1 MRLARRIGGGE
12 SASVRAR
19 WHRGFIRLK
28 HRTSFSRQ
36 PVFSMVGFGRGKMTT
51 TIEEHYRT
59 LIPGLG
65 ALLDFLAA
73 SHVRAVAFLVA
84 ICLVSYLPGF
94 FNIPPLDRDEAR
106 FVQATKQM
114 IESGDYVDIRF
125 QEEVRYK
132 KPVGIYWLQAAA
144 VRAAEGLG
152 ASDPRT
158 TIWLYRLPSLIG
170 AIGAVLLTYWTA
182 LAFGTRR
189 TAYLSALML
198 ACSLLLG
205 VEARLAKT
213 DAMLLL
219 TVVAA
224 FGALARA
231 YLAAPEAPM
240 DRRTWLIPA
249 MFWTALAGGVL
260 LKGPVILILVA
271 LAVAAL
277 VVRDRSAHWL
287 AGLRPAAGAAWLLLL
302 VLPWFV
308 AILRRTG
315 VSFFVES
322 IGNDLL
328 SKMVGAQESH
338 GAPPGYYLATF
349 WVTFWPAAPL
359 AAVAASRVWQH
370 HREPATQFLLAWLVP
385 AWLLFELVPTK
396 LPHYV
401 LPLYPAI
408 AILIA
413 RTMAQGGLSHD
424 RRLVRANILWP
435 AVTVMLPIAAVIA
448 VVVLR
453 RQLGLL
459 AWPFSAAAMIFGF
472 LAWRFYE
479 TDGAERSLLRA
490 AVAAIMLSV
499 AVPGAIVPLLRPLFP
514 SALLAYNVHPDC
526 ERPLYASA
534 GYHEPSLVFL
544 FGTSTRLT
552 DGQGAAD
559 FLLEGGC
566 RFAFIEARH
575 ERAFVQRAEAIG
587 LRYAPGPRVEGINY
601 TAGHSFSIAI
611 YRSEGR
617 S

>member
-1 MRLARRIGGGE
+1 
-12 SASVRAR
+12 
-19 WHRGFIRLK
+19 
-28 HRTSFSRQ
+28 
-36 PVFSMVGFGRGKMTT
+36 MTT

-94 FNIPPLDRDEAR
+94 FNIPPVDRDEAR

-132 KPVGIYWLQAAA
+132 KPVGIYWLQGAA

-448 VVVLR
+448 VIVLR

>member
-1 MRLARRIGGGE
+1 
-12 SASVRAR
+12 
-19 WHRGFIRLK
+19 
-28 HRTSFSRQ
+28 
-36 PVFSMVGFGRGKMTT
+36 MVGFGRGKMTT
-51 TIEEHYRT
+51 TIEEHSRT

-94 FNIPPLDRDEAR
+94 FNIPPVDRDEAR

-189 TAYLSALML
+189 SAYLAALML

-224 FGALARA
+224 LGALARA
-231 YLAAPEAPM
+231 YLAAPEATM

-260 LKGPVILILVA
+260 LKGPVILMVVA
-271 LAVAAL
+271 LAVATL

-359 AAVAASRVWQH
+359 AAVAASRVWQQ

-448 VVVLR
+448 LIVLR

-459 AWPFSAAAMIFGF
+459 AWPFSAVAMIFGF

-601 TAGHSFSIAI
+601 TAGRSFSIAI
-611 YRSEGR
+611 YRSEDR

>member
-1 MRLARRIGGGE
+1 
-12 SASVRAR
+12 
-19 WHRGFIRLK
+19 
-28 HRTSFSRQ
+28 
-36 PVFSMVGFGRGKMTT
+36 MVDFGRGKMTT
-51 TIEEHYRT
+51 TIEERYRT
-59 LIPGLG
+59 WVPGLG

-73 SHVRAVAFLVA
+73 SHARAMAFLVA

-94 FNIPPLDRDEAR
+94 FNTPPVDRDEAR

-125 QEEVRYK
+125 QDEVRYK

-144 VRAAEGLG
+144 VRAAEVLG

-158 TIWLYRLPSLIG
+158 TIWLYRLPSLVG
-170 AIGAVLLTYWTA
+170 AIGAVLLTYWAA

-198 ACSLLLG
+198 ACSFLLG

-219 TVVAA
+219 TTVAA
-224 FGALARA
+224 LGALARA
-231 YLAAPEAPM
+231 YLAAPGEKR
-240 DRRTWLIPA
+240 DLRTWIVPTV
-249 MFWTALAGGVL
+249 FWTALAGGVL
-260 LKGPVILILVA
+260 LKGPVILMVVA
-271 LAVAAL
+271 LAVATL
-277 VVRDRSAHWL
+277 VARDRSAYWL
-287 AGLRPAAGAAWLLLL
+287 ARLYPAAGAAWLLLL
-302 VLPWFV
+302 VLPWFI

-315 VSFFVES
+315 ASFFVES
-322 IGNDLL
+322 IGQDLL

-359 AAVAASRVWQH
+359 AAVAAPNVWKQ

-385 AWLLFELVPTK
+385 AWLLLELVPTK

-408 AILIA
+408 AILVA
-413 RTMAQGGLSHD
+413 RTMAQAGLSHD
-424 RRLVRANILWP
+424 RRLVRANFLWP
-435 AVTVMLPIAAVIA
+435 AITVVLPIAAVIA
-448 VVVLR
+448 VIVLR

-472 LAWRFYE
+472 LAWRFYD

-490 AVAAIMLSV
+490 AVAAIMLSI

-514 SALLAYNVHPDC
+514 SAVLAYNIHPDC
-526 ERPLYASA
+526 ERPLFASA

-559 FLLEGGC
+559 FLLEGDC

-587 LRYAPGPRVEGINY
+587 LRYAPGPRIEAINY
-601 TAGHSFSIAI
+601 NAGRSLSIAV
-611 YRSEGR
+611 YRSE
-617 S
+617 SPS

>member
-1 MRLARRIGGGE
+1 
-12 SASVRAR
+12 
-19 WHRGFIRLK
+19 
-28 HRTSFSRQ
+28 
-36 PVFSMVGFGRGKMTT
+36 MTT

-94 FNIPPLDRDEAR
+94 FNIPPVDRDEAR

-132 KPVGIYWLQAAA
+132 KPVGIYWLQGAA

-224 FGALARA
+224 FGALGRA

-240 DRRTWLIPA
+240 DRRTWLVPA

-448 VVVLR
+448 VIVLR

>member
-1 MRLARRIGGGE
+1 
-12 SASVRAR
+12 
-19 WHRGFIRLK
+19 
-28 HRTSFSRQ
+28 
-36 PVFSMVGFGRGKMTT
+36 MVGFGRGKMTT
-51 TIEEHYRT
+51 AIEEHHRT

-73 SHVRAVAFLVA
+73 SHLRAMTFLVA

-94 FNIPPLDRDEAR
+94 FNIPPIDRDEAR

-125 QEEVRYK
+125 QDQVRYK

-144 VRAAEGLG
+144 VRVAEALG

-158 TIWLYRLPSLIG
+158 TIWLYRLPSLVG
-170 AIGAVLLTYWTA
+170 ALGAVLLTYWAA

-189 TAYLSALML
+189 TGYLSALML
-198 ACSLLLG
+198 TCSLLLG

-224 FGALARA
+224 LGALARV
-231 YLAAPEAPM
+231 YLAALEAKAE
-240 DRRTWLIPA
+240 RRDWLMPA
-249 MFWTALAGGVL
+249 IFWTALAGGVL
-260 LKGPVILILVA
+260 LKGPVILMVVA
-271 LAVAAL
+271 LAVATL
-277 VVRDRSAHWL
+277 VVRERSAHWL
-287 AGLRPAAGAAWLLLL
+287 ARLRPAAGVAWLLLL
-302 VLPWFV
+302 VLPWFI

-315 VSFFVES
+315 MNFFVES
-322 IGNDLL
+322 IGTDLL
-328 SKMVGAQESH
+328 SKIVGAQESH

-359 AAVAASRVWQH
+359 AAVAAPRVWRQR
-370 HREPATQFLLAWLVP
+370 REPATQFLLAWLVP

-424 RRLVRANILWP
+424 RRLVRANFLWP
-435 AVTVMLPIAAVIA
+435 AVTVVMPIAAVIA
-448 VVVLR
+448 VIMLR

-479 TDGAERSLLRA
+479 SDGAERSLLRA
-490 AVAAIMLSV
+490 AVAAIMLSI
-499 AVPGAIVPLLRPLFP
+499 AVPGALVPLLRPLFL

-601 TAGHSFSIAI
+601 SVGRSLSIAI
-611 YRSEGR
+611 YRSEGPG
-617 S
+617 

>member
-1 MRLARRIGGGE
+1 
-12 SASVRAR
+12 
-19 WHRGFIRLK
+19 
-28 HRTSFSRQ
+28 
-36 PVFSMVGFGRGKMTT
+36 
-51 TIEEHYRT
+51 
-59 LIPGLG
+59 
-65 ALLDFLAA
+65 
-73 SHVRAVAFLVA
+73 
-84 ICLVSYLPGF
+84 
-94 FNIPPLDRDEAR
+94 
-106 FVQATKQM
+106 
-114 IESGDYVDIRF
+114 
-125 QEEVRYK
+125 
-132 KPVGIYWLQAAA
+132 
-144 VRAAEGLG
+144 
-152 ASDPRT
+152 
-158 TIWLYRLPSLIG
+158 
-170 AIGAVLLTYWTA
+170 
-182 LAFGTRR
+182 
-189 TAYLSALML
+189 
-198 ACSLLLG
+198 
-205 VEARLAKT
+205 
-213 DAMLLL
+213 
-219 TVVAA
+219 
-224 FGALARA
+224 
-231 YLAAPEAPM
+231 
-240 DRRTWLIPA
+240 

-448 VVVLR
+448 VIVLR

>member
-1 MRLARRIGGGE
+1 
-12 SASVRAR
+12 
-19 WHRGFIRLK
+19 
-28 HRTSFSRQ
+28 
-36 PVFSMVGFGRGKMTT
+36 MTT
-51 TIEEHYRT
+51 TIEERYRT

-73 SHVRAVAFLVA
+73 SHARAVAFLVA

-94 FNIPPLDRDEAR
+94 FNIPPVDRDEAR

-125 QEEVRYK
+125 QDEVRYK
-132 KPVGIYWLQAAA
+132 KPIGIYWLQAAA
-144 VRAAEGLG
+144 VQAAEGLG

-170 AIGAVLLTYWTA
+170 AVGAVLLTYWAA

-219 TVVAA
+219 TMVAA
-224 FGALARA
+224 LGALSRVYLAGVYPPLEGEARA
-231 YLAAPEAPM
+231 RSARGGVEEIIPTRLAAPAERLRSGG
-240 DRRTWLIPA
+240 DRKSDWTIPA
-249 MFWTALAGGVL
+249 IFWTALAGGVL
-260 LKGPVILILVA
+260 LKGPVILMVVA
-271 LAVAAL
+271 LAVATL
-277 VVRDRSAHWL
+277 IVRDRSAHWL
-287 AGLRPAAGAAWLLLL
+287 VRLRPAAGAVWLLLL

-359 AAVAASRVWQH
+359 AAVAVPRVWQQ

-401 LPLYPAI
+401 LPLYPAV

-424 RRLVRANILWP
+424 RRLVRANVLWP
-435 AVTVMLPIAAVIA
+435 AVTVVLPIAAVIA
-448 VVVLR
+448 VIVLR

-472 LAWRFYE
+472 LAWRFYR

-490 AVAAIMLSV
+490 AVAAIMLSI

-514 SALLAYNVHPDC
+514 SALLAYNIHPDC
-526 ERPLYASA
+526 ARPLFASA

-544 FGTSTRLT
+544 FGTTTRLT

-575 ERAFVQRAEAIG
+575 EHAFVQRAEAVG
-587 LRYAPGPRVEGINY
+587 LRYAPGPHIEGINY
-601 TAGHSFSIAI
+601 SNGHWLSIAV
-611 YRSEGR
+611 YRSE
-617 S
+617 SPS

>member
-1 MRLARRIGGGE
+1 
-12 SASVRAR
+12 
-19 WHRGFIRLK
+19 
-28 HRTSFSRQ
+28 
-36 PVFSMVGFGRGKMTT
+36 MTT
-51 TIEEHYRT
+51 TAEERFRIP
-59 LIPGLG
+59 LPGLR

-73 SHVRAVAFLVA
+73 SHARAVGFLVFV
-84 ICLVSYLPGF
+84 CLVSYLPGF
-94 FNIPPLDRDEAR
+94 FNIPPVDRDEAR

-114 IESGDYVDIRF
+114 IESSDYVDIRF

-132 KPVGIYWLQAAA
+132 KPVGIYWLQAVA
-144 VRAAEGLG
+144 VRTAEALG

-219 TVVAA
+219 TMVAA
-224 FGALARA
+224 LGALARV
-231 YLAAPEAPM
+231 YLEGAPPSGGEGRARSAM
-240 DRRTWLIPA
+240 DELARRRPASPAEFSRVGRGDNWLPPGI
-249 MFWTALAGGVL
+249 FWTALAGGVL
-260 LKGPVILILVA
+260 LKGPLILMVVG
-271 LAVAAL
+271 LAVVTL
-277 VVRDRSAHWL
+277 VVRDRSGHWL
-287 AGLRPAAGAAWLLLL
+287 WRLRPAVGAVWLLLL
-302 VLPWFV
+302 VLPWFI
-308 AILRRTG
+308 AILWRTG
-315 VSFFVES
+315 ANFFVES
-322 IGNDLL
+322 IGKDLL
-328 SKMVGAQESH
+328 SKMVGGQESH
-338 GAPPGYYLATF
+338 GAPPGFYLVTF

-359 AAVAASRVWQH
+359 AAVAAPRVWQQH
-370 HREPATQFLLAWLVP
+370 CEPATQFLLAWILP
-385 AWLLFELVPTK
+385 TWLLLELVPTK

-408 AILIA
+408 AVLIA
-413 RTMAQGGLSHD
+413 RIMAQNGLSRNRH
-424 RRLVRANILWP
+424 LVRANFLWL
-435 AVTVMLPIAAVIA
+435 AVTVILPIVAVIA
-448 VVVLR
+448 VIVLR
-453 RQLGLL
+453 RQFGFL

-490 AVAAIMLSV
+490 TVAAITLSI
-499 AVPGAIVPLLRPLFP
+499 AVPGALVPLLRPLFP
-514 SALLAYNVHPDC
+514 SAMLAYYVHPSC
-526 ERPLYASA
+526 ENPLYASA

-552 DGQGAAD
+552 DGSGAAD

-566 RFAFIEARH
+566 RYAFIEARH

-587 LRYAPGPRVEGINY
+587 LRYAPGPRIEGIDY
-601 TAGHSFSIAI
+601 SVGHSVLIAI
-611 YRSEGR
+611 YRSE
-617 S
+617 SSS